1 MYFISLLLLLKLCV
15 SFVWPKNQV
24 PIYYASSYMSYQTR
38 TMLYLKP
45 YHLLFT
51 LFLFGIF
58 STNHAFDQI
67 DCDSLSFLA
76 FNRTSSPLNWS
87 SIDCCKWE
95 GISCD
100 HKHQVTHI
108 WLPSKGVNGS
118 ISPSLGNLTHLSH
131 LNLSHN
137 SLSGPF
143 PKGLFTSLIRL
154 KVLDLSYNHLFGDI
168 GDIFGLPASIQIFN
182 ISSNRLYGTIQS
194 SFLQQAWNLTELNVS
209 NNSLTGPIP
218 SSSCVNSTVVKLLDF
233 SFNQHNGHIPSGLWA
248 CSKLKVFRAGFNS
261 LSGSLPD
268 DIYNASGLEE
278 ISLPSNDLSGPISN
292 DIVNLTKLTY
302 LELYG
307 NQLSGKLPENIGKLS
322 KLKHLIIHTNSLT
335 GSLPPS
341 LINCTNLSQLI
352 LRINF
357 FEGDIS
363 FFNFTGLHQLTVID
377 LGANNFF
384 GNFPVSLYS
393 CKSLIAVRLARNQLE
408 GQILPEV
415 LQLKF
420 LSFLSLAYNRLTN
433 ITSTI
438 KILMRCKTLTVVL
451 LGGNF
456 LHEAIPSDD
465 TIVGF
470 DGFGN
475 LRVLS
480 LSESQLTGQLPR
492 WLSKLKKVEVLNL
505 YSNHFT
511 GSIPHWLSTLPRLFQ
526 LDLSDNLLSGEFSK
540 ELCELPAL
548 ISPNALVNNSYLDLP
563 IFVTIASTIQYN
575 FLSNLR
581 PAILIGYNGLSGNI
595 PVEISQLKL
604 LHYLN
609 LSHNNFSGNIPEQMS
624 QLTDLEGLDLSAN
637 RLSGEIP
644 SSLSNLNFLSHFSV
658 ANNNLHGPI
667 PLGTQLQSFNTS
679 AYEGNLELCGP
690 PLLGCAHI
698 DSNNGDT
705 WDKDNGHRIP
715 WFLVSVVLGFIT
727 GFWGVCGPLL
737 FSYKWRVAY
746 FQFIDHVK
754 GKCIVFFFKIVY

>member
-1 MYFISLLLLLKLCV
+1 
-15 SFVWPKNQV
+15 
-24 PIYYASSYMSYQTR
+24 
-38 TMLYLKP
+38 
-45 YHLLFT
+45 
-51 LFLFGIF
+51 
-58 STNHAFDQI
+58 
-67 DCDSLSFLA
+67 
-76 FNRTSSPLNWS
+76 
-87 SIDCCKWE
+87 
-95 GISCD
+95 
-100 HKHQVTHI
+100 
-108 WLPSKGVNGS
+108 
-118 ISPSLGNLTHLSH
+118 
-131 LNLSHN
+131 
-137 SLSGPF
+137 
-143 PKGLFTSLIRL
+143 
-154 KVLDLSYNHLFGDI
+154 
-168 GDIFGLPASIQIFN
+168 
-182 ISSNRLYGTIQS
+182 
-194 SFLQQAWNLTELNVS
+194 
-209 NNSLTGPIP
+209 
-218 SSSCVNSTVVKLLDF
+218 
-233 SFNQHNGHIPSGLWA
+233 
-248 CSKLKVFRAGFNS
+248 
-261 LSGSLPD
+261 
-268 DIYNASGLEE
+268 LEE
-278 ISLPSNDLSGPISN
+278 ISLPSNNLLGPINN

-307 NQLSGKLPENIGKLS
+307 NHLSGKLPENIGKLS

-335 GSLPPS
+335 GSLLPS

-363 FFNFTGLHQLTVID
+363 FFNFTSLHQLTVID

-415 LQLKF
+415 VQLKF

-438 KILMRCKTLTVVL
+438 KILMRCKTLTIVL

-456 LHEAIPSDD
+456 LHEAILVDD

-470 DGFGN
+470 DGFEN
-475 LRVLS
+475 IRVLS
-480 LSESQLTGQLPR
+480 LSESQLTSQLPK

-505 YSNHFT
+505 YSNRFMD
-511 GSIPHWLSTLPRLFQ
+511 SIPHWLLTLPRLFQ
-526 LDLSDNLLSGEFSK
+526 LDLSDNLLSSEFSK
-540 ELCELPAL
+540 ECCALPAL
-548 ISPNALVNNSYLDLP
+548 ISPNASANNSYLDLP

-595 PVEISQLKL
+595 PAEISQLKL
-604 LHYLN
+604 LNYLN

-624 QLTDLEGLDLSAN
+624 QLTDLEGLDLSTN
-637 RLSGEIP
+637 RLFGEFP
-644 SSLSNLNFLSHFSV
+644 SSLSNLNFLSHFSI

-667 PLGTQLQSFNTS
+667 PLGTQLQSFNTF
-679 AYEGNLELCGP
+679 AYEGNLGLCGP
-690 PLLGCAHI
+690 PLPNRCAHI

-705 WDKDNGHRIP
+705 WDKDNGNKIP
-715 WFLVSVVLGFIT
+715 WFPITVALGFIT
-727 GFWGVCGPLL
+727 GFLGVCGPLL